1 MTFAPDPEP
10 STPAPLPRHHE
21 PPAPSAYFDTWTP
34 PPGAPPRPASPPT
47 RPSGAAPS
55 WSAPAPMTP
64 RSDPFA
70 HPAPGNPVEE
80 PDHDT
85 TDDLPDNAAETLL
98 RLATTHRSVPEVARM
113 IAILGDCSGM
123 AADEA
128 LREAAMTRP
137 VSDLVL
143 LADLLSNPT
152 HAKQGRRPV
161 EVGDPHRPNG
171 PVGPGNA
178 GGFPP
183 LPPAFTATASPA
195 GTPSTATEKVAGTA
209 LRWATAVGLAVS
221 GLALGSAI
229 PAAFRTPPYAAGW
242 FALSGLVCLFLAGV
256 TAVRAGRGT
265 RLAALV
271 AGCVTIATALVPRLV
286 ADAGSRIDAWGPIA
300 LGAGTLTAL
309 CAAAVLTRPAGP
321 PDTRGPRRRIDFEP
335 WEATMLKNRPD
346 STARLLG

>member
-1 MTFAPDPEP
+1 
-10 STPAPLPRHHE
+10 
-21 PPAPSAYFDTWTP
+21 
-34 PPGAPPRPASPPT
+34 
-47 RPSGAAPS
+47 
-55 WSAPAPMTP
+55 MTP
-64 RSDPFA
+64 RSDPFP
-70 HPAPGNPVEE
+70 HPAPDNPVEE
-80 PDHDT
+80 PFHDT
-85 TDDLPDNAAETLL
+85 ADDFPEDAAEKLL

-128 LREAAMTRP
+128 LREAALTRP

-152 HAKQGRRPV
+152 HARQGRRPA
-161 EVGDPHRPNG
+161 EEGDPHHPG
-171 PVGPGNA
+171 GPGHA
-178 GGFPP
+178 GVFPP
-183 LPPAFTATASPA
+183 LPPAFTAPASPA
-195 GTPSTATEKVAGTA
+195 KTPSTATEKVAGTA
-209 LRWATAVGLAVS
+209 LRWVTAVGLAVS

-229 PAAFRTPPYAAGW
+229 PSSIRTPPYAAGW

-286 ADAGSRIDAWGPIA
+286 ADTGGRIDAWGPIA

-309 CAAAVLTRPAGP
+309 CAAAVLTRPADR
-321 PDTRGPRRRIDFEP
+321 PDTRGPRRQIDFEP
-335 WEATMLKNRPD
+335 WEATMLENRPS